1 MPVFTSP
8 DHPMAR
14 SSDSCYTRMFTPL
27 TQTKHAGF
35 QGYVGYLARQVTK
48 KMIEGEFIETK
59 NVNATIE
66 RVHAAVLEEMQL
78 EDRINDEVRLIL
90 EAYQD
95 EMHTSGASYQ
105 EMFKKVKQQLVQK
118 YKAVL

>member
-1 MPVFTSP
+1 MLVSKE
-8 DHPMAR
+8 
-14 SSDSCYTRMFTPL
+14 YL
-27 TQTKHAGF
+27 
-35 QGYVGYLARQVTK
+35 GYLARQVTK
-48 KMIEGEFIETK
+48 KLIEGGFIETK
-59 NVNATIE
+59 NLNSTVE
-66 RVHAAVLEEMQL
+66 RVNTAMLEEMQL

-95 EMHTSGASYQ
+95 EMQKSGASYQ